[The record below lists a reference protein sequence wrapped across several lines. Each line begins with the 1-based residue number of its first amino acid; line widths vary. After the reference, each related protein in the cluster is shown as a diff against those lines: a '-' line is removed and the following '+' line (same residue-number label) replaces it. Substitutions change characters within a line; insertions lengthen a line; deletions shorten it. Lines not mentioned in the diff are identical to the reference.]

1 MEPITTE
8 TIISG
13 KVYCVTAECSST
25 ATETVKKKLE
35 RLICR
40 HVSDTERV
48 LSTLQARA
56 YPLEGLTVYYTFMM
70 TLDVVLASLTTVD
83 YCVF

>member
-13 KVYCVTAECSST
+13 KVYCVIAECSPT
-25 ATETVKKKLE
+25 ATETVEKKLE

-40 HVSDTERV
+40 HVLDTE
-48 LSTLQARA
+48 SYQTKEPETLAMSEIVR
-56 YPLEGLTVYYTFMM
+56 EYT
-70 TLDVVLASLTTVD
+70 TDSIIKE
-83 YCVF
+83 